1 MPGPNSLL
9 SIGKKSLLAHQYAVE
24 VVGNNVSNANTEGY
38 SRQAVRF
45 EDGLYLNY
53 RPGQLGTGADAV
65 EVIRYFDEFIE
76 SQYNGKMSEQQR
88 WDKLAENL
96 QSVEM
101 ILNEANSSGINAALT
116 AFWNGWH
123 TLSQNPDSTSARM
136 ALMGLASNLERA
148 IQVAEEGLGK
158 LQDQADDH
166 IAKDVEAINVIL
178 SKIAEINR
186 QINIDEEP
194 GKNNVNG
201 LRDQRALLVRQL
213 AEKMDIRYIDHGQ
226 GNVTIMTTAG
236 HTLVDRGEYF
246 RLAFEGPQ
254 VIADRKTT
262 STFDGTVEFEGSG
275 SHEYTLKIVQGGAA
289 DGTAKFRVSIDGG
302 ATWLRDENGVIEL
315 SANAHDGRVTLPGGT
330 VDVFFNGTG
339 DLVEGD
345 VFQVVP
351 KSALYWYE
359 TTSSKLNITPQI
371 LSNGQDNDRRLSGGS
386 LAGYFQFRDAGVGAY
401 REKLDAFSAALAWE
415 VNRVHSQGAGLE
427 RFTEVIGTEGVRRAD
442 KALDS
447 AEAGLFFGNRLTAG
461 SLMVHVYSTT
471 GEKLARSVNLDF
483 GGGNFD
489 PAVHTLQDVAD
500 AFNNVDG
507 LSAGI
512 LDGRLQIK
520 ADDGFDFA
528 FGADSTGLL
537 AALGVNTFFEGS
549 DARTL
554 AVNPVVRF
562 NLSFINAGHVNG
574 AGEMNSG
581 DNTTALAIAELQ
593 RKDVDIWT
601 VSEGVTRQTLGE
613 YFSTLVAKAGSDT
626 QSAKFNAQYQKA
638 LADDLKARQDSVS
651 GVNLDEEMTNL
662 IKFQHAYTAAAKLIT
677 TADSMLQ
684 VLLGLKH

>member
-1 MPGPNSLL
+1 MPGPISLL
-9 SIGKKSLLAHQYAVE
+9 NIGKKSLLANQAAIG

-53 RPGQLGTGADAV
+53 RPGQLGTGANAV
-65 EVIRYFDEFIE
+65 EVVRYFDEFIE

-96 QSVEM
+96 KSVEM
-101 ILNEANSSGINAALT
+101 IFNESNSSGINAALT

-123 TLSQNPDSTSARM
+123 TLSQSPDSTSART

-148 IQVAEEGLGK
+148 VQVAEESLGN
-158 LQDQADDH
+158 LQAQADDH
-166 IAKDVEAINVIL
+166 IAKDVDAINVIL
-178 SKIAEINR
+178 GQIAEINKK
-186 QINIDEEP
+186 INIDEET
-194 GKNNVNG
+194 GKNNANG
-201 LRDQRALLVRQL
+201 LRDQRATLVRQL
-213 AEKMDIRYIDHGQ
+213 AEKMDIRYIDHGL

-254 VIADRKTT
+254 VIADRKTG
-262 STFDGTVEFEGSG
+262 STFDGTVEFEGSA
-275 SHEYTLKIVQGGAA
+275 SHEYTLQVVQGGAA
-289 DGTAKFRVSIDGG
+289 DGTARFRVSIDGG
-302 ATWLRDENGVIEL
+302 ATWLTDENGVIEL
-315 SANAHDGRVTLPGGT
+315 PANAHDGRVTLPGGT
-330 VDVFFNGTG
+330 VSVFFNGTG
-339 DLVEGD
+339 ELAEGD
-345 VFQVVP
+345 VFQVLP
-351 KSALYWYE
+351 KSSLFWYE

-371 LSNGQDNDRRLSGGS
+371 MPNGQDSDRRLSGGS

-401 REKLDAFSAALAWE
+401 REKLDAFSASLAWE

-427 RFTEVIGTEGVRRAD
+427 RFTEVVGTEGVRRAD
-442 KALDS
+442 KALNS
-447 AEAGLFFGNRLTAG
+447 PEANLFFGDRLAAG
-461 SLMVHVYSTT
+461 NLAVHVYSTT

-489 PAVHTLQDVAD
+489 PATHTLEDVAA
-500 AFNNVDG
+500 AFNGVEG
-507 LSAGI
+507 LSASV
-512 LDGRLQIK
+512 LNGRLQIK

-537 AALGVNTFFEGS
+537 AALGVNTFFEGT
-549 DARTL
+549 DAQSL
-554 AVNPVVRF
+554 AINPVVRF
-562 NLSFINAGHVNG
+562 NLSLVNAGHVNG

-581 DNTTALAIAELQ
+581 DNTTALAISELQ
-593 RKDVDIWT
+593 RKDVAIHT
-601 VSEGVTRQTLGE
+601 VSEGITRQTLGE

-638 LADDLKARQDSVS
+638 LADDLKARQDAVS
-651 GVNLDEEMTNL
+651 GVNLDEEMTSL
-662 IKFQHAYTAAAKLIT
+662 IKLQHAYTAAAKLIT

-684 VLLGLKH
+684 VLLGLRH